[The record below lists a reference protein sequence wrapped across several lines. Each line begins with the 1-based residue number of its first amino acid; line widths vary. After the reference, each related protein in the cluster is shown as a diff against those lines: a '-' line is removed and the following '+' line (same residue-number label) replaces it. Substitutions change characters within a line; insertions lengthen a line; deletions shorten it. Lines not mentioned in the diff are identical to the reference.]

1 MKRLIVIIS
10 TLILC
15 VSLKAQY
22 YVYEIN
28 GEVFVKG
35 TEWTSAYK
43 TMQVQPSDL
52 IRTNDYS
59 SVVILDRNQ
68 NKLYSLQSTSSAS
81 LKTLIQGQ
89 RNGGQSLLGE
99 VAQALYNVLF
109 KSNDKSM
116 DAYQRTSGVTYRDQ
130 DDDMLIAQALK
141 SSSSSHGNVSF
152 RLINEYTGT
161 AISGAKVGEMAVVEV
176 TNNTSKG
183 LYINIADFD
192 SAGNAAPIL
201 PADENN
207 TMTHLYMPAHSVVR
221 LSNYPI
227 EFYEPCGT
235 DKLVLVAYHKPFNMM
250 NVLQLMPTVPAIQSD
265 DVHIYS
271 SHMTISR

>member
-68 NKLYSLQSTSSAS
+68 NKLYSLQSTSPAS

-89 RNGGQSLLGE
+89 KR
-99 VAQALYNVLF
+99 A
-109 KSNDKSM
+109 
-116 DAYQRTSGVTYRDQ
+116 
-130 DDDMLIAQALK
+130 
-141 SSSSSHGNVSF
+141 
-152 RLINEYTGT
+152 
-161 AISGAKVGEMAVVEV
+161 
-176 TNNTSKG
+176 
-183 LYINIADFD
+183 
-192 SAGNAAPIL
+192 
-201 PADENN
+201 
-207 TMTHLYMPAHSVVR
+207 
-221 LSNYPI
+221 
-227 EFYEPCGT
+227 C
-235 DKLVLVAYHKPFNMM
+235 
-250 NVLQLMPTVPAIQSD
+250 
-265 DVHIYS
+265 
-271 SHMTISR
+271 

>member
-1 MKRLIVIIS
+1 MKRLIVIIVG
-10 TLILC
+10 LILC
-15 VSLKAQY
+15 VSIKAQY

-28 GEVFVKG
+28 GEVFIKG
-35 TEWTSAYK
+35 TEWKSAYK

-52 IRTNDYS
+52 VRTNDYS

-68 NKLYSLQSTSSAS
+68 NKLYSLQSSSPKS

-89 RNGGQSLLGE
+89 RSGGHSLLGE

-116 DAYQRTSGVTYRDQ
+116 DAYQRTIGVTYRDE

-141 SSSSSHGNVSF
+141 SSQSSHGNVSF

-161 AISGAKVGEMAVVEV
+161 AITSAKIGEIAVVEV

-183 LYINIADFD
+183 LYINIADSD
-192 SAGNAAPIL
+192 SAGNIAPIL

-207 TMTHLYMPAHSVVR
+207 TMTHLYMPAYSVVR
-221 LSNYPI
+221 LKNYPV

-250 NVLQLMPTVPAIQSD
+250 NVLQLMQTVPAIQSN
-265 DVHIYS
+265 DVYIYS
-271 SHMTISR
+271 SYITIRR